1 MLKLFP
7 LHQQQLVLWM
17 QNNTNNQK
25 ENKMMPGRG
34 RGIVVGGRGVVV
46 GGRGIVVGGR
56 GEE

>member
-7 LHQQQLVLWM
+7 LHQQQSKKDLFELVLWM
-17 QNNTNNQK
+17 QNNTKNQK

-34 RGIVVGGRGVVV
+34 RGIVGSEKER
-46 GGRGIVVGGR
+46 RGR